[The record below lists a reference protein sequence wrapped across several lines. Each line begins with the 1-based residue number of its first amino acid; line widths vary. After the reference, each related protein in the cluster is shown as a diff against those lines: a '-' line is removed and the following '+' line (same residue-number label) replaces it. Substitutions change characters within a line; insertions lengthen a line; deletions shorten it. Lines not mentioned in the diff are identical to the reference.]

1 MKTQDRQKFLQWY
14 DDRVNENYVFDFKK
28 EIIEY
33 CRSDVDILRRCMLK
47 FRQDFMNQENIDPLK
62 YITIAGVCMAIYR
75 GNYMPKNTIAVVDNV
90 VQTENHSTVSIA
102 WLDYISKKNNIKI
115 QHALDGGEKV
125 INNELK
131 VDGFCKSTNTVYEF

>member
-1 MKTQDRQKFLQWY
+1 MPSKKHYGYNQMKTQDRQKFLQWY

-47 FRQDFMNQENIDPLK
+47 FRQDFMIQENIDPLK
-62 YITIAGVCMAIYR
+62 YITIAGVCMTIYR

-90 VQTENHSTVSIA
+90 VQTENHSAVSIA
-102 WLDYISKKNNIKI
+102 WLDNISKKNNIKI

-125 INNELK
+125 INNE
-131 VDGFCKSTNTVYEF
+131 